1 MTDDFSTETGTG
13 SGSATGIGTDAA
25 PAAALWPGDTGLIG
39 EQARRALLELIKGP
53 YLSGVKAPALWSAL
67 LADEVGIRSRLHE
80 LFLEL
85 VVDRVGEFAF
95 VRNVSTTELKLPST
109 VRTAALTF
117 LDTAMLLVLRQMLL
131 AGEGDGRV
139 IVGQEDVFE
148 QLRVY
153 RTADRDET
161 DFNKRLNSTWL
172 KMKNTLR
179 VIHQAGAELRGEPGL
194 GHRHPD
200 RVGDALPEGPGGRLD
215 AEFRGDLR
223 MAVGVGA
230 EFAEAPDLLHRQAG
244 IAREMKSGIEQHR
257 AVPVREHEPVAVV
270 PFRIGRVARQVTGE
284 QGHRDLGAA
293 ERRTGMP
300 VARPLDRVE
309 GEEADRV
316 RHPDGERRRVGL
328 GHGGGSKFR
337 RASGFPKG

>member
-179 VIHQAGAELRGEPGL
+179 VIHQAGAEDRAEISPVLRL
-194 GHRHPD
+194 I
-200 RVGDALPEGPGGRLD
+200 VD
-215 AEFRGDLR
+215 AEQIAAISGEYRR
-223 MAVGVGA
+223 IA
-230 EFAEAPDLLHRQAG
+230 EGGTGPDLNVGGVDDADSDLTDDATPDHAE
-244 IAREMKSGIEQHR
+244 EMT
-257 AVPVREHEPVAVV
+257 A
-270 PFRIGRVARQVTGE
+270 
-284 QGHRDLGAA
+284 
-293 ERRTGMP
+293 
-300 VARPLDRVE
+300 
-309 GEEADRV
+309 
-316 RHPDGERRRVGL
+316 
-328 GHGGGSKFR
+328 
-337 RASGFPKG
+337 